1 MINQVWID
9 NLIKVLE
16 YENKLYGQLYSIAE
30 NKTGH
35 VVKGEIENLQT
46 LVGKEQKLIGEL
58 NKLQDV
64 REQILG
70 QVAKTIGSNPQELTL
85 SDLAAQLPAEQAE
98 QLVQSRNKLK
108 EIIGKL
114 TAKNDLNQQLIR
126 NALEYVDFSLNLLTQ
141 PAPQTPQYG
150 RKGNETGTKGRGILD
165 IKY

>member
-9 NLIKVLE
+9 NLIKVLD

-30 NKTGH
+30 SKTGF
-35 VVKGEIENLQT
+35 VVKGEVENLQT
-46 LVGKEQKLIGEL
+46 LVGKEQKLVSEL

-70 QVAKTIGSNPQELTL
+70 QVAKTIGKNPQDLTL
-85 SDLAAQLPAEQAE
+85 SELAAQLPAEQAQ
-98 QLVQSRNKLK
+98 QLNQSRDRLK
-108 EIIGKL
+108 ETVGKL
-114 TAKNDLNQQLIR
+114 TSKNDLNQQLIK

-141 PAPQTPQYG
+141 PVPQTPQYG
-150 RKGNETGTKGRGILD
+150 RKGNETGSKGRGILD

>member
-16 YENKLYGQLYSIAE
+16 YENKLYNQLYSIAE
-30 NKTGH
+30 EKTGFI
-35 VVKGEIENLQT
+35 VKGEVESLQT
-46 LVGKEQKLIGEL
+46 LVGKEQKLVGEL

-70 QVAKTIGSNPQELTL
+70 QVAKTIGRNPQELTL
-85 SDLAAQLPAEQAE
+85 SQLAEQLPVEQAE
-98 QLVQSRNKLK
+98 KLIPIRDKLK
-108 EIIGKL
+108 EVVGKL
-114 TAKNDLNQQLIR
+114 AAKNDLNQQLIQ